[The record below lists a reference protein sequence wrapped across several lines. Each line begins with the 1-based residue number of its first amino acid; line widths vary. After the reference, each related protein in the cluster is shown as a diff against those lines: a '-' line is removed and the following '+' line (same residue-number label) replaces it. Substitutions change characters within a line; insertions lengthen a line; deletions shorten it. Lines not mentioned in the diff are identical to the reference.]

1 MLFIICERKTKL
13 RNYWYC
19 ISSYKQKTHMII
31 FVLENNNFQKWL
43 PNINMFHVTFI
54 CALKKVCNVLNPYL
68 VNVRICHEIKQM
80 YISGIIFFFP
90 MHFMCIFI
98 YVGLLYCSVFISYTF
113 LYAPFSF
120 FHITSNTVYI
130 KHSGRNFISVCQVIY
145 LFFVDLHVCV
155 HLLVHFTSLMFES
168 RDKCHTGVI

>member
-1 MLFIICERKTKL
+1 
-13 RNYWYC
+13 
-19 ISSYKQKTHMII
+19 
-31 FVLENNNFQKWL
+31 
-43 PNINMFHVTFI
+43 MFHVTFI

-68 VNVRICHEIKQM
+68 VNVRICHEIKWM
-80 YISGIIFFFP
+80 YISGIIFFFR

-98 YVGLLYCSVFISYTF
+98 NVHVGLLYCSVFISYTF

-168 RDKCHTGVI
+168 RDICQTGVI